1 MGIWVGATMAV
12 LWGLAVLFFRLN
24 RIWLIYYIVG
34 SVGMAFLIIFVGRA
48 TGIEPGLQT
57 LVAAGVHVV
66 SSLFD
71 LPTQIFRA
79 APGAILVL
87 VVDQDVG
94 WTMLQVTVE
103 SSGLLET
110 GVISGMLLFYP
121 GWTIRRRLAYTVGAI
136 TFTYIANIVRLM
148 VIVMTLHAAGK
159 NSLLISHTIVGR
171 AVFFALVILIYWY
184 LMTRPTLRTV
194 RDKIEKELVAP

>member
-1 MGIWVGATMAV
+1 V
-12 LWGLAVLFFRLN
+12 
-24 RIWLIYYIVG
+24 
-34 SVGMAFLIIFVGRA
+34 
-48 TGIEPGLQT
+48 
-57 LVAAGVHVV
+57 
-66 SSLFD
+66 
-71 LPTQIFRA
+71 FRA

-87 VVDQDVG
+87 VVSQDVG

-121 GWTIRRRLAYTVGAI
+121 GWSLRRRIIFTICAILA
-136 TFTYIANIVRLM
+136 TYIANIVRLM
-148 VIVMTLHAAGK
+148 VIVLTLHEMGK

-194 RDKIEKELVAP
+194 RHKIEGELVAP

>member
-1 MGIWVGATMAV
+1 MAAIWA
-12 LWGLAVLFFRLN
+12 LAVLFFRLN

-48 TGIEPGLQT
+48 TGIEPGLQA
-57 LVAAGVHVV
+57 LVAAGVHAA
-66 SSLFD
+66 SGLFD
-71 LPTQIFRA
+71 LPTQVFRA

-87 VVDQDVG
+87 VVSQDVG

-121 GWTIRRRLAYTVGAI
+121 GWSLRRRIIFTICAILA
-136 TFTYIANIVRLM
+136 TYIANIVRLM
-148 VIVMTLHAAGK
+148 VIVLTLHEMGK
-159 NSLLISHTIVGR
+159 SSLLISHTIVGR

-194 RDKIEKELVAP
+194 RHKIEGELVAP